1 VTALPETARRIPE
14 LDGIRG
20 VAILLVLVWHLV
32 SCMMGSPPPL
42 FRFLN
47 AFWCGVDLFFV
58 LSGFL
63 IGGILLD
70 HRTAS
75 NYYSVFYR
83 RRICRILPIY
93 FVWLGLFFVAGTA
106 RHHFDPRT
114 ASWLFDNAMPA
125 WSYATLTQNF
135 FQAHAGT
142 FGAVW
147 MSATWSLAVEEQ
159 FYLFLPFLIRVT
171 PTKRLP
177 WILIPLIAA
186 APLCR
191 ALLYDPGTEGITAY
205 VTVFCRT
212 DALLLGTLCAW
223 FVRQE
228 DAIARIRKAMPAL
241 RVTLLS
247 CGGFVLLTAYT
258 GETAV
263 TWISRYTLLAL
274 AFASW
279 LLIALYDERSLLA
292 RAMRVR
298 PLRAVGIVAYGTYLV
313 HNAVNGVFWS
323 ALRGHPPYF
332 DRLSDVFLTPIPLL
346 GSLAIAAASW
356 RYFEKPIVKFGQ
368 RARFDDHRP
377 LAISGAG
384 RSSSRSL

>member
-42 FRFLN
+42 FLFLN

-70 HRTAS
+70 HRDAP

-83 RRICRILPIY
+83 RRVCRILPIY
-93 FVWLGLFFVAGTA
+93 FVWLALFFVVRTF
-106 RHHFDPRT
+106 RYHFDPGT
-114 ASWLFDNAMPA
+114 ASWLFDNAMPGL
-125 WSYATLTQNF
+125 SYATFTQNF
-135 FQAHAGT
+135 FQARTGT

-159 FYLFLPFLIRVT
+159 FYLFLPFVIRAT
-171 PTKRLP
+171 PVKRLP
-177 WILIPLIAA
+177 WILVPLILA
-186 APLCR
+186 APVCR
-191 ALLYDPGTEGITAY
+191 AFLYDPATEGIAAY

-223 FVRQE
+223 FVRQP
-228 DAIARIRKAMPAL
+228 DAVPRIRKAMPAL
-241 RVTLLS
+241 RVVLLS

-258 GETAV
+258 GETTM

-292 RAMRVR
+292 RSMRL
-298 PLRAVGIVAYGTYLV
+298 PLLRAIGIVAYGTYLV

-323 ALRGHPPYF
+323 ALRGHVPYF
-332 DRLSDVFLTPIPLL
+332 DRLSDVFLTPIPLI

-356 RYFEKPIVKFGQ
+356 RYFEKPIVRFGQ
-368 RARFDDHRP
+368 RARF
-377 LAISGAG
+377 
-384 RSSSRSL
+384 SSAAADL